1 MQIDHHGYTFA
12 YDDVKPN
19 MSSPDA
25 EVSGTLS
32 TEGVRVLRI
41 VVGGLDSND
50 GQQTQ
55 PSDYPEVSY
64 GGQASSATAQSSS
77 VEYTSTQSTESSTI
91 AADPSSGSDA
101 STYATRSPDALATS
115 ATSTTSASQATSAE
129 PASLETLTTQA
140 PSTMITLPS
149 TTSAHP
155 GDSPTA
161 YSPLGGETKNHGNI
175 VTVIETAVVTT
186 VVTKTT
192 TVLE

>member
-1 MQIDHHGYTFA
+1 MQIDHRGYTFA

-19 MSSPDA
+19 MFSDA

-41 VVGGLDSND
+41 IVGGPDSTD
-50 GQQTQ
+50 EQQAG
-55 PSDYPEVSY
+55 PSYTPEVSNSD
-64 GGQASSATAQSSS
+64 QASSAALQSSS
-77 VEYTSTQSTESSTI
+77 VEYASTQSTESSTP
-91 AADPSSGSDA
+91 ADPSSDSDV

-115 ATSTTSASQATSAE
+115 STSATSASQATSAE

-155 GDSPTA
+155 GDSPVA
-161 YSPLGGETKNHGNI
+161 YSPLGGETKNHGPI

-192 TVLE
+192 TVLQ